1 MLINFGK
8 HTGWQISDLPTDYLL
23 WVTTIK
29 HSKSPEQQTELIKEI
44 EFRALSGT
52 LERTLSNRFDVRK
65 QKGEV
70 K

>member
-8 HTGWQISDLPTDYLL
+8 YVGYQISDLPTDYLL

-29 HSKSPEQQTELIKEI
+29 HTKSPEQQTELIKEI
-44 EFRALSGT
+44 EFRARSGA
-52 LERTLSNRFDVRK
+52 LERSLGNRFDVRK
-65 QKGEV
+65 QKE

>member
-8 HTGWQISDLPTDYLL
+8 HAGWQISDLPADYLL

-29 HSKSPEQQTELIKEI
+29 HTKSPDLQAALINEI
-44 EFRALSGT
+44 EFRAINGA
-52 LERTLSNRFDVRK
+52 LERSLGNRFDVRK
-65 QKGEV
+65 KE